1 MQFIL
6 DLLIQNQ
13 EDKLILA
20 HRQNIHEMTKANK
33 LSVDALKDQ
42 LEQKRVMDLN
52 SLKMTAR
59 KELGKES

>member
-1 MQFIL
+1 MFVVL
-6 DLLIQNQ
+6 HVFSQNQ
-13 EDKLILA
+13 EDKLVLA

-52 SLKMTAR
+52 TMKQSAR
-59 KELGKES
+59 KELG